1 MSTNDDEQPPAPAG
15 NAAVGAAANSGHSL
29 KLVQFWPDAPKSWF
43 LAAEAQFRLRGIT
56 SDQDRVCLLLSALPR
71 DSFRLIQHLIGDDVD
86 AAIQRPYAELKAALV
101 SSHQLSDYQKVEHIS
116 RMDRLGGRKPSEL
129 LAAMMEFCPAGHESS
144 PFLAFFFLHRLPREL
159 RCLLSDA
166 DMSDLRLLAEKA
178 DRLAALHSHHD
189 FDAVAAVDGGSSDSD
204 EDAVVAAAMRSK
216 QPAKK
221 KAAANKS
228 GGKDSKSGGKDS
240 KSGGSSLCY
249 FHLKFGDKA
258 YKCVSRKCSW
268 PEN

>member
-1 MSTNDDEQPPAPAG
+1 MIRPCEEESDLQNMSAG
-15 NAAVGAAANSGHSL
+15 NGH
-29 KLVQFWPDAPKSWF
+29 
-43 LAAEAQFRLRGIT
+43 GIKPEFME
-56 SDQDRVCLLLSALPR
+56 Q
-71 DSFRLIQHLIGDDVD
+71 IE
-86 AAIQRPYAELKAALV
+86 ELKVFIFNRIQPMRVGQAGEGKMAGMTMLRFD
-101 SSHQLSDYQKVEHIS
+101 SGEKAKAYMKAWRHSTGHNKGKSCQMGATTTLS
-116 RMDRLGGRKPSEL
+116 MDRLGGRKPSEL

-178 DRLAALHSHHD
+178 NRLAALHSHHD